1 MTEKVPQLKDAT
13 PKLIEE
19 TKSSV
24 TTYVTGWTD
33 YFASFSLSQ
42 VVLKVADGGLDVVER
57 VLETV
62 GTAEESVVISKV
74 KGFHSSANTLR
85 ISGVRKAG
93 TERAHQLEEASIIE
107 AVMTVLG
114 LTELLAV
121 PRFNLVPLWR
131 NKFTLWLGYEGD
143 SGHHE

>member
-1 MTEKVPQLKDAT
+1 MSSYITDMTEYA
-13 PKLIEE
+13 
-19 TKSSV
+19 
-24 TTYVTGWTD
+24 
-33 YFASFSLSQ
+33 ASFSLSQ

-114 LTELLAV
+114 LTDLLAV
-121 PRFNLVPLWR
+121 
-131 NKFTLWLGYEGD
+131 LGHKMTTSDTRHPIKLE
-143 SGHHE
+143 HRE